1 MTVPVIGESMFES
14 SMKLFKLLTHIMQP
28 WLIDVLLII
37 DILYIVVMIAY
48 NRIHKLNSVPS
59 GVLISRQRFKLRQY
73 AKDFAACHTSISTK
87 LSTHLTSMIV
97 EASREMNSNESSRAE
112 VSLCLRKKQIKL

>member
-1 MTVPVIGESMFES
+1 MTALVIDESMFEN
-14 SMKLFKLLTHIMQP
+14 SMKLSKLLIHIMQP
-28 WLIDVLLII
+28 WLIDVHLII
-37 DILYIVVMIAY
+37 DTLYIVVTIAS
-48 NRIHKLNSVPS
+48 NQIHKLNSVPS
-59 GVLISRQRFKLRQY
+59 GELISKQRFKLKQFV
-73 AKDFAACHTSISTK
+73 KDFAACPTSISTK